1 MAHPLS
7 GSVNNPHKRDTGDDP
22 LTDGGEQLWYGTISV
37 GTPPASFTGTM
48 FLAHDGQ
55 SHCLTIEIY
64 SGL

>member
-7 GSVNNPHKRDTGDDP
+7 GSVNSPHRRDTGNEALIDDN
-22 LTDGGEQLWYGTISV
+22 EQLWYGDISV
-37 GTPPASFTGTM
+37 GTPGNSFTGTM